1 MKNGNPSQPSTEKGG
16 VTKYILIFP
25 LLFILSCSSQIS
37 PTNNSSSG
45 SFDEV
50 PQQRK
55 VSTSSSNKKS
65 AKNFPKL
72 SLDFLFEGKKG
83 ETNLEAQRNIS
94 SMEEDPEVVA
104 ERKRQEEEARKRAE
118 EAQKKA
124 EEERKKREEEL
135 KINPPPP
142 KPPEITFD
150 LIGYLGPSG
159 KRIGVFKMKG
169 SDEIILKGDK
179 EKIDDQFVVVEIGYE
194 SAKIG
199 FEGFEETKSIPL
211 ISGGK

>member
-1 MKNGNPSQPSTEKGG
+1 MIKIKPSRPSTEIG
-16 VTKYILIFP
+16 VTKCLLIFP
-25 LLFILSCSSQIS
+25 LLFIFSCSSGIS
-37 PTNNSSSG
+37 STNKTSSSN
-45 SFDEV
+45 FDEV

-55 VSTSSSNKKS
+55 VSTSTSNRKS

-83 ETNLEAQRNIS
+83 ESNLASQRNIS

-104 ERKRQEEEARKRAE
+104 ERKKQEEEARKKAE

-150 LIGYLGPSG
+150 LIGYLGPGG

-179 EKIDDQFVVVEIGYE
+179 EKIDDQFIVVEIGYE